1 MPPKDDD
8 DPKSTKEVVTKKQKQ
23 MLNREELDLSL
34 IAEAFGGVVITES
47 TDLVEFFKIRKFLR
61 RLAKSDA
68 DADMRDVPFES
79 DPNIR
84 RIKGQKILDRLLGS
98 PPTNTAFNIV
108 NIAKRSPRLAAAL
121 YAFEPTPVAD
131 ATLDAARKRGDLFV
145 PPKPKPGFVP
155 SKPKPSIIPVKPGP
169 PKRGPKT
176 KPEPEPKRDP
186 KPEPK
191 PEPKAPTIKPPSK
204 TQTRIGLPDIFK
216 FPSGQNLGQ
225 STIAIPQP
233 QPQSAQTPTRTRTTT
248 KDKPKRDRKPFRFNP
263 PEGGTLYLGRRQNP
277 Q

>member
-47 TDLVEFFKIRKFLR
+47 TDLVEFFKSARKFLR
-61 RLAKSDA
+61 RLAKLDA

-98 PPTNTAFNIV
+98 PPTNTAFNMV
-108 NIAKRSPRLAAAL
+108 NIAKRSPQAAAAL
-121 YAFEPTPVAD
+121 YAFKPTPVAD
-131 ATLDAARKRGDLFV
+131 ATLDAARKRGDLKLFV
-145 PPKPKPGFVP
+145 PPKPNQ
-155 SKPKPSIIPVKPGP
+155 KPSIIPVKPGP
-169 PKRGPKT
+169 KKPRPKT
-176 KPEPEPKRDP
+176 EPKIEP
-186 KPEPK
+186 TKTEPK
-191 PEPKAPTIKPPSK
+191 KPPSK
-204 TQTRIGLPDIFK
+204 VKTGINLPDIFK

-225 STIAIPQP
+225 SAIVKSQPQP
-233 QPQSAQTPTRTRTTT
+233 QPDGTRSRTKTET
-248 KDKPKRDRKPFRFNP
+248 KKQDKKKDRKPFSFP
-263 PEGGTLYLGRRQNP
+263 DQPGGVIGRRQNP

>member
-47 TDLVEFFKIRKFLR
+47 TDLVEFFKKAGKFLR
-61 RLAKSDA
+61 RLANLDA
-68 DADMRDVPFES
+68 DDDMRDVPFES

-98 PPTNTAFNIV
+98 PPTNKAFNIV
-108 NIAKRSPRLAAAL
+108 NIAKRSPHLAAAL
-121 YAFEPTPVAD
+121 YAFEPTSVAD
-131 ATLDAARKRGDLFV
+131 ATLDAARKRGDLKLFV

-169 PKRGPKT
+169 PKRGPKQ
-176 KPEPEPKRDP
+176 

-191 PEPKAPTIKPPSK
+191 IDPNAPTINPPGKAK
-204 TQTRIGLPDIFK
+204 TGIGLPPNIFR
-216 FPSGQNLGQ
+216 FPSDKNLGQ

-233 QPQSAQTPTRTRTTT
+233 QRQPVRTRRGTTT
-248 KDKPKRDRKPFRFNP
+248 VTPKRKRDGDFQFQP
-263 PEGGTLYLGRRQNP
+263 PGGLNLYLGRRQNP